1 MTPEHLTA
9 LLGAAEA
16 KKNDD
21 GWVTLPEGRGL
32 TLYVG
37 SNGATLTVGRV
48 QRLKLDGALV
58 HARTN
63 KGEHFVVALADAYAG
78 SIDAASNTQK
88 KAGFV

>member
-9 LLGAAEA
+9 LLSASEA

-37 SNGATLTVGRV
+37 AAGATLTVPRV
-48 QRLKLDGALV
+48 QALKVEGTLV

-63 KGEHFVVALADAYAG
+63 KGEHFIVALVDAYAG
-78 SIDAASNTQK
+78 SIDAPSGVAK
-88 KAGFV
+88 KAGFL